1 MVFGAYKLS
10 SKQVKVSVEI
20 EQDSAFPLAPMLSDA
35 FSERLGRSLDTALAT
50 GDGSTVPITG
60 LLTALIAAGG
70 RNVVALGANAN
81 DGVSTDL
88 NSIGTDDFSALIDN
102 LDRAYQKP
110 TNQFVFNQSTLNAL
124 RKLKDK
130 YGRPVWETSLAQG
143 EPDSVYGYKFT
154 VDNAFSSIAAGAIT
168 VAFGDPSKY
177 VIRRALGFTFD
188 PSERTL
194 HGQLSGGLSSVHAC

>member
-1 MVFGAYKLS
+1 M
-10 SKQVKVSVEI
+10 
-20 EQDSAFPLAPMLSDA
+20 
-35 FSERLGRSLDTALAT
+35 
-50 GDGSTVPITG
+50 
-60 LLTALIAAGG
+60 
-70 RNVVALGANAN
+70 
-81 DGVSTDL
+81 STDL
-88 NSIGTDDFSALIDN
+88 NSIGTDDFSALIDD

-177 VIRRALGFTFD
+177 VIRRALGFLLIRL
-188 PSERTL
+188 SELYMANYQVAYQAFMRVDAKL
-194 HGQLSGGLSSVHAC
+194 LQPAAWSYLIHPQS